1 MEPPHR
7 VDAGAAPPPGSLLLP
22 HRSVDSFSL
31 EASSALKQATQSS
44 DGPDEGPGSETL
56 DGEEDDA
63 ADLAVLKLL
72 EVELDLE
79 SSEEQSDSDSSDE
92 EDDPGDV
99 DLVDLLETRLRKDG
113 IGVEGTRR
121 IAEQVVQ
128 IRTKRDEWESVR
140 ANIEAANA
148 AYDEILS
155 EFAERR
161 REIEECGVEVKMGPM
176 PPGNPLAVFILDFLY
191 WPHDKVSHD
200 VGYLDTSILTYRNLG
215 QYGFYDTIR
224 SGQST
229 VMQTHLCQAHSSSAK
244 SPTHPRNG
252 VFSCDQAVQEL
263 CRWFSQTVYQTR
275 LSLHVPGFIFGYGA
289 YNKKYLARLR
299 KGVPTITSATMHRSV
314 KPLKRDAALV
324 VPRSFPFVAV
334 SAAEAGSQPFSFE
347 WDVDHPSSYAYAGT
361 SSGLRGALEGLSYAL
376 TLVARR
382 KPFFQRK
389 ARAIYR
395 VLLWRQRI
403 AYSSDAE
410 WDQKISNAYYAALKQ
425 GERLASSDA
434 DESDARDSFSLSKLA
449 TMLDNVK
456 AVASTEGKAEQHD
469 RRVDESRQSS

>member
-121 IAEQVVQ
+121 VAEQVVQ

-176 PPGNPLAVFILDFLY
+176 PCVPILLHIPRLTSDQSSCPSRPGNPLAVFILDFLY

-224 SGQST
+224 SGQ
-229 VMQTHLCQAHSSSAK
+229 V
-244 SPTHPRNG
+244 
-252 VFSCDQAVQEL
+252 
-263 CRWFSQTVYQTR
+263 
-275 LSLHVPGFIFGYGA
+275 
-289 YNKKYLARLR
+289 
-299 KGVPTITSATMHRSV
+299 RS
-314 KPLKRDAALV
+314 
-324 VPRSFPFVAV
+324 
-334 SAAEAGSQPFSFE
+334 
-347 WDVDHPSSYAYAGT
+347 
-361 SSGLRGALEGLSYAL
+361 
-376 TLVARR
+376 
-382 KPFFQRK
+382 
-389 ARAIYR
+389 
-395 VLLWRQRI
+395 RI
-403 AYSSDAE
+403 PY
-410 WDQKISNAYYAALKQ
+410 
-425 GERLASSDA
+425 
-434 DESDARDSFSLSKLA
+434 
-449 TMLDNVK
+449 
-456 AVASTEGKAEQHD
+456 
-469 RRVDESRQSS
+469 